1 MVIQR
6 LYAPHHQTV
15 GTPLRRHAQ
24 PHCQG
29 CSAIS
34 RHIESGL
41 LVKPPPT
48 KPPPLNEN
56 IVVMANEDEQQQHG
70 QLKLNSVLGSFPTL
84 VPELQGPEANALQ
97 YKIKNS
103 ICKSVQ
109 SKVDNILQDVEKFTD
124 IEKLYLYL
132 KLPSGPSNGNDKG
145 IARTEN
151 QRASTPGLCDQSGMS
166 SSRTQQMYAFNWI
179 RNHLEEHP
187 ETSLPK
193 QEVYDEYKSYCDSL
207 AYHPLSAADF
217 GKIMKNVFPNMKARR
232 LGMRGKSKYCYSGL
246 RKKAFVHMPSLPNLD
261 LHKSGDGCESMEPS
275 SGQSPSAEDEMRS
288 AACGLVCEWAQKVLS
303 RQFDAVED
311 LARFLLNSHYIG
323 TKSMAA
329 LTIMTG
335 APTGLKTPTP
345 TSAFVPTSEAS
356 SFQPQVKTLASP
368 SVDAKQQLQRK
379 TQKKQQEQKL
389 RSPLPGEA
397 QGQNQARR
405 TEASTPGPAIPCG
418 SPALLSPQPTI
429 GIVVATVPSPIT
441 VQRSRQ
447 LMTSPSPVASAE
459 GKVMPTVNF
468 QVVTHTQSLTHRQ
481 SPKTP
486 QNISASPVG
495 DRLARHR
502 YPQILPKPSA
512 TGAITLRSPPTLLIT
527 NSPMKTH
534 HVIQPQL
541 SSHVNVVKMTA
552 ISLTPS
558 NTISTSSNSMVLR
571 PASASAGV
579 GTTTTFTT
587 IATIEEVQQQGQSQ
601 GGPTATPQCPA
612 VRPGAPVSTVAPEA
626 IITDNNPGV
635 NSGKLSTIQKSP
647 GGSNRPERATKYRAS
662 SEPSLLVICS
672 PGPERVAA
680 RTKSYPSSSSPPTS
694 ATNAATKQDSNN
706 NSSTANCH
714 QESPFYLTVVPS
726 ANQNTPSVS
735 GKSSSSNGLSAVT
748 LLSARDSSS
757 CASRSMSPRKRTGP
771 GLDSSHVIPVKRVFI
786 SQQPL
791 GVTFDPKPVV
801 TAAVKRVPARQ
812 STPARPE
819 SAPCRVT
826 VKQHLVPTQI
836 LAPSDSPVANA
847 EISSFSSQTVSVKPQ
862 SSSLLLVKQ
871 EDQSS
876 LTPRLSTV
884 SSHTS
889 STEASG
895 TTTTAVSEQQQ
906 QQQQKQQQQALLQQI
921 TAGTVGAQQ
930 HSVSVMAVGA
940 QQHSEVS
947 GMAVGA
953 QQHSVS
959 VMAVGAQQ
967 HSVSVMAVGAQ
978 QHSEVSVMAV
988 GAQQHPV
995 SVMAVGAQQ
1004 HPEVSVMA
1012 VGAQQHPVSVM
1023 AVGAQ
1028 QHSVSG
1034 MAVGAQQHSEVSAM
1048 AVGAQQHSVSVM
1060 AVGAQQHSV
1069 SVMGNMTSTMLE
1081 ESAVGYVE
1089 ELQKQA
1095 FTQTIAADHTKQQA
1109 LDSTDQHQ
1117 LSNIMSQTSDSSD
1130 QLSGLHQEMVHFASS
1145 ASQHGSTMDYFS
1157 FNDDDM
1163 TQDSIVEE
1171 LVQMEEQMKLKG
1183 LQPLFSTCVDNISL
1197 QGQPGGPQGSIL
1209 NTHHQ
1214 EDSSSFYQSAH
1225 SSITPTL
1232 TPTPTPTEMT
1242 LGGHELTRESPCCH
1256 HSMAPITPVEGPL
1269 GGRHTPISAL
1279 SNCSSGIPP
1288 SPVECRNPF
1297 AFTPINSSMAG
1308 GYHDASVVS
1317 VSSSPIKPMQRP
1329 MATHPDKAKL
1339 EWINNRY
1346 NSSGTEAT
1354 GGVGAGSGSG
1364 VSISNHSLGGLLPSY
1379 QDLVDDHF
1387 RKPHAFAVPG
1397 HSGQCFQAQSRQQ
1410 DGSHFGHL
1418 TPISPVQQQL
1428 TSVSTTPTNTAS
1440 KQDESFAV
1448 PAPLDSKGGALPS
1461 GGGAFRC
1468 RSVSPAVSQMTFS
1481 GTVTT
1486 PNAGTTTR
1494 LVVSQFSSP
1503 MTSQEILI
1511 ILSNSQSVG
1520 GNLHSMAQRSQSVP
1534 LNIMMQSVVEMQGIQ
1549 GQNQSNATKI
1559 TNVLLSKMDSDVN
1572 DTVRGLGIN
1581 NLPSNYTARMNLT
1594 QMLETQ
1600 SQSQTVPGGFTT
1612 GGDGGGG
1619 GNAHQS
1625 QLQTV
1630 SSSPASF
1637 ELQQHGGYLTSTGG
1651 DGGEVSF
1658 NQAQSGPGGEDV
1670 DLELQQ
1676 IQELQEAS
1684 GQLHPQLLQT
1694 QAMLL
1699 QDPQLQNPKLHT
1711 PQAQLQSPQLQ
1722 SPQLHT
1728 PQAQLHT
1735 PQAQLHTPQAQL
1747 HIPQAQL
1754 HIPQAQLH
1762 IPQAQLHIPQAQLQS
1777 PHTQLHIPHTQLH
1790 IPHTQLQSPHTQLQ
1804 SPHTQLQSPHTQLQS
1819 PHTQLQSPH
1828 TQLQSPQLQSPQLQ
1842 SPAPESPHPAPES
1855 PHPAP
1860 ESPHPAPESP
1870 RPAPESPRPAPES
1883 PGPAPESPAPESP
1896 HPAPESPHPA
1906 PESPATESPATDS
1919 PHPAPESPAPESPAP
1934 HSPGPAPES
1943 PAPESPHPAPE
1954 SSHPAPESPHP
1965 APEAPAPHS
1974 PGPAPESPAPE
1985 SPHPAPESPAPEAP
1999 APHSPHPAPE
2009 PPLQSPH
2016 TQLQSPHTQL
2026 QSPHTQLQ
2034 SPHTQLQSPQLQSPQ
2049 LQSPQL
2055 QSPQLQSPQ
2064 LQSPQLQFPHTQ
2076 LQSPHTQLQSSQL
2089 QSSQAQLHIPHTQ
2102 LQSPQPQ
2109 RPQLHIPH
2117 AQLQSPQLQSPHT
2130 QLQSPHTQLQS
2141 PHTQL
2146 QSPQPQL
2153 HIPQAQLQSPQLQSP
2168 HTQLQSTHTLLQ
2180 STHTQLQSPQLQIPH
2195 TQLHSP
2201 HTQLQSSQLQSSQAQ
2216 LHIPHTQLQSPHTQ
2230 PQRPQLHI
2238 PQAQLQS
2245 PQLQSPQLQ
2254 SPQAGFR
2261 LLQPITTQQQQQQ
2274 QDEEDKAQQQDEED
2288 KAQQQLDFSN
2298 TVKDLLGDDGLN
2310 VHAEGLNVHAEG
2322 LNVHA
2327 EGLNPSS
2334 QLVGQVASE
2343 LNAAVA
2349 SDFTN
2354 DIRLISDL
2362 SSSITDL
2369 NTLDADLLF
2378 DPSNQ
2383 QQEQYEDATLEE
2395 LKNDPLFQQICSDTV
2410 NSSFDWLECKDQP
2423 TTVEMLG

>member
-1 MVIQR
+1 MLV
-6 LYAPHHQTV
+6 LNVLFTFSLL
-15 GTPLRRHAQ
+15 PL
-24 PHCQG
+24 
-29 CSAIS
+29 I
-34 RHIESGL
+34 
-41 LVKPPPT
+41 
-48 KPPPLNEN
+48 
-56 IVVMANEDEQQQHG
+56 
-70 QLKLNSVLGSFPTL
+70 
-84 VPELQGPEANALQ
+84 LQ
-97 YKIKNS
+97 
-103 ICKSVQ
+103 
-109 SKVDNILQDVEKFTD
+109 QDVEKFTD

-132 KLPSGPSNGNDKG
+132 KLPSGPSNGNDK
-145 IARTEN
+145 RTEN
-151 QRASTPGLCDQSGMS
+151 QRASTPGLCDHSGMS

-261 LHKSGDGCESMEPS
+261 LQKSGVGCEPMEPS
-275 SGQSPSAEDEMRS
+275 SGQSPSAEDDMRS

-303 RQFDAVED
+303 RHFDAVED

-329 LTIMTG
+329 LTVMTG

-379 TQKKQQEQKL
+379 IQKKQQEQKL
-389 RSPLPGEA
+389 QSPLPGEA

-405 TEASTPGPAIPCG
+405 TEASNPGPAIPCG

-429 GIVVATVPSPIT
+429 GIVVAAVPSPIT

-447 LMTSPSPVASAE
+447 LMTSPSPVGSAE
-459 GKVMPTVNF
+459 GKVIPTVNF

-558 NTISTSSNSMVLR
+558 NTISTSSKSMVLR

-587 IATIEEVQQQGQSQ
+587 IAALEEVQQQGQSQ

-635 NSGKLSTIQKSP
+635 NSDKLSTIQKSP
-647 GGSNRPERATKYRAS
+647 GGSNRPERATEYRAS

-680 RTKSYPSSSSPPTS
+680 RSKSYPSSSSPPTS
-694 ATNAATKQDSNN
+694 ATNAATIRVETKQD
-706 NSSTANCH
+706 SSTANCH

-726 ANQNTPSVS
+726 ANRNTPSIS
-735 GKSSSSNGLSAVT
+735 GKSSSSNGLSAVS
-748 LLSARDSSS
+748 LLSARDSSP
-757 CASRSMSPRKRTGP
+757 CASRSMSPQKRTGP

-826 VKQHLVPTQI
+826 VKQHLVPTQV
-836 LAPSDSPVANA
+836 LAPSDSPIANA
-847 EISSFSSQTVSVKPQ
+847 EISSFSSQTV
-862 SSSLLLVKQ
+862 
-871 EDQSS
+871 
-876 LTPRLSTV
+876 
-884 SSHTS
+884 TS
-889 STEASG
+889 
-895 TTTTAVSEQQQ
+895 
-906 QQQQKQQQQALLQQI
+906 
-921 TAGTVGAQQ
+921 Q
-930 HSVSVMAVGA
+930 HG
-940 QQHSEVS
+940 
-947 GMAVGA
+947 
-953 QQHSVS
+953 
-959 VMAVGAQQ
+959 
-967 HSVSVMAVGAQ
+967 
-978 QHSEVSVMAV
+978 
-988 GAQQHPV
+988 
-995 SVMAVGAQQ
+995 
-1004 HPEVSVMA
+1004 
-1012 VGAQQHPVSVM
+1012 
-1023 AVGAQ
+1023 
-1028 QHSVSG
+1028 
-1034 MAVGAQQHSEVSAM
+1034 
-1048 AVGAQQHSVSVM
+1048 
-1060 AVGAQQHSV
+1060 
-1069 SVMGNMTSTMLE
+1069 STMN
-1081 ESAVGYVE
+1081 
-1089 ELQKQA
+1089 
-1095 FTQTIAADHTKQQA
+1095 
-1109 LDSTDQHQ
+1109 QHQ
-1117 LSNIMSQTSDSSD
+1117 LPNIMSQTSDSSD
-1130 QLSGLHQEMVHFASS
+1130 QLSGLHQEMVDFASS
-1145 ASQHGSTMDYFS
+1145 ASQHGSTMNQHQLSNITSQTSDSSDQLSGLHQEMVDFHGSTMDYFS

-1183 LQPLFSTCVDNISL
+1183 LQPLFSSCVDNISL
-1197 QGQPGGPQGSIL
+1197 QGQPGGPQGPIL

-1225 SSITPTL
+1225 SSITPIQTPTL

-1242 LGGHELTRESPCCH
+1242 LSGHELTRESPCCH

-1308 GYHDASVVS
+1308 GYHNASVVS

-1346 NSSGTEAT
+1346 NST
-1354 GGVGAGSGSG
+1354 GSGSG
-1364 VSISNHSLGGLLPSY
+1364 LSISNHSLGGLLPSY

-1397 HSGQCFQAQSRQQ
+1397 HSGQSSQAQSRQR

-1418 TPISPVQQQL
+1418 TPISPAQQQL
-1428 TSVSTTPTNTAS
+1428 TSVSTTPTNTAI

-1448 PAPLDSKGGALPS
+1448 PAPLDSKGGALSS

-1468 RSVSPAVSQMTFS
+1468 RSVSPAVSDMTFS
-1481 GTVTT
+1481 GTDTT
-1486 PNAGTTTR
+1486 PDAGTTTR

-1600 SQSQTVPGGFTT
+1600 SQSQTAP

-1630 SSSPASF
+1630 ISSPASF
-1637 ELQQHGGYLTSTGG
+1637 ELQ
-1651 DGGEVSF
+1651 
-1658 NQAQSGPGGEDV
+1658 
-1670 DLELQQ
+1670 
-1676 IQELQEAS
+1676 
-1684 GQLHPQLLQT
+1684 HP
-1694 QAMLL
+1694 
-1699 QDPQLQNPKLHT
+1699 
-1711 PQAQLQSPQLQ
+1711 QLQSPQLQ
-1722 SPQLHT
+1722 SPHTQLQSPH
-1728 PQAQLHT
+1728 P
-1735 PQAQLHTPQAQL
+1735 
-1747 HIPQAQL
+1747 
-1754 HIPQAQLH
+1754 
-1762 IPQAQLHIPQAQLQS
+1762 QLHIPQAQLQS
-1777 PHTQLHIPHTQLH
+1777 PHTQLQSP
-1790 IPHTQLQSPHTQLQ
+1790 QLQSPHTQLQ
-1804 SPHTQLQSPHTQLQS
+1804 SPHTQLQRPQLQS

-1828 TQLQSPQLQSPQLQ
+1828 TQLQSPQLQNPQLQ
-1842 SPAPESPHPAPES
+1842 I
-1855 PHPAP
+1855 
-1860 ESPHPAPESP
+1860 
-1870 RPAPESPRPAPES
+1870 
-1883 PGPAPESPAPESP
+1883 
-1896 HPAPESPHPA
+1896 
-1906 PESPATESPATDS
+1906 
-1919 PHPAPESPAPESPAP
+1919 
-1934 HSPGPAPES
+1934 
-1943 PAPESPHPAPE
+1943 
-1954 SSHPAPESPHP
+1954 
-1965 APEAPAPHS
+1965 
-1974 PGPAPESPAPE
+1974 
-1985 SPHPAPESPAPEAP
+1985 
-1999 APHSPHPAPE
+1999 
-2009 PPLQSPH
+2009 
-2016 TQLQSPHTQL
+2016 
-2026 QSPHTQLQ
+2026 
-2034 SPHTQLQSPQLQSPQ
+2034 PHTQLQSPQLQSPQ
-2049 LQSPQL
+2049 
-2055 QSPQLQSPQ
+2055 
-2064 LQSPQLQFPHTQ
+2064 
-2076 LQSPHTQLQSSQL
+2076 
-2089 QSSQAQLHIPHTQ
+2089 
-2102 LQSPQPQ
+2102 
-2109 RPQLHIPH
+2109 
-2117 AQLQSPQLQSPHT
+2117 
-2130 QLQSPHTQLQS
+2130 
-2141 PHTQL
+2141 
-2146 QSPQPQL
+2146 
-2153 HIPQAQLQSPQLQSP
+2153 
-2168 HTQLQSTHTLLQ
+2168 
-2180 STHTQLQSPQLQIPH
+2180 
-2195 TQLHSP
+2195 
-2201 HTQLQSSQLQSSQAQ
+2201 
-2216 LHIPHTQLQSPHTQ
+2216 
-2230 PQRPQLHI
+2230 
-2238 PQAQLQS
+2238 
-2245 PQLQSPQLQ
+2245 
-2254 SPQAGFR
+2254 AGFQ

-2274 QDEEDKAQQQDEED
+2274 QDEEDKAQQQ
-2288 KAQQQLDFSN
+2288 LDFNS
-2298 TVKDLLGDDGLN
+2298 TVKDLLGED
-2310 VHAEGLNVHAEG
+2310 G

-2334 QLVGQVASE
+2334 QLVGQVTSE

-2349 SDFTN
+2349 SDFTD
-2354 DIRLISDL
+2354 DIRLTSDL

>member
-1 MVIQR
+1 MFCFPS
-6 LYAPHHQTV
+6 LL
-15 GTPLRRHAQ
+15 PL
-24 PHCQG
+24 
-29 CSAIS
+29 I
-34 RHIESGL
+34 
-41 LVKPPPT
+41 
-48 KPPPLNEN
+48 
-56 IVVMANEDEQQQHG
+56 
-70 QLKLNSVLGSFPTL
+70 
-84 VPELQGPEANALQ
+84 LQ
-97 YKIKNS
+97 
-103 ICKSVQ
+103 
-109 SKVDNILQDVEKFTD
+109 QDVEKFTD

-132 KLPSGPSNGNDKG
+132 KLPSGPSNDK
-145 IARTEN
+145 RTEN

-217 GKIMKNVFPNMKARR
+217 GKIMKHVFPNMKARR

-261 LHKSGDGCESMEPS
+261 LQKSGDGCEPMEPS

-329 LTIMTG
+329 LTVMTG

-379 TQKKQQEQKL
+379 IHKKQQEQKL
-389 RSPLPGEA
+389 QSPLPGEA
-397 QGQNQARR
+397 QGQGQNQARR

-429 GIVVATVPSPIT
+429 GIVVAAVPSPIT

-447 LMTSPSPVASAE
+447 LMTSPSPVGSAE

-512 TGAITLRSPPTLLIT
+512 TAAITLRSPPTLLIT

-552 ISLTPS
+552 ISLAPS

-587 IATIEEVQQQGQSQ
+587 IAALEEVQQQGQSQ
-601 GGPTATPQCPA
+601 GGPPAPATPQCPA
-612 VRPGAPVSTVAPEA
+612 GRPGAPASNPTPIVAPEA
-626 IITDNNPGV
+626 IITDNNPGS
-635 NSGKLSTIQKSP
+635 NSDKRSTIQKSP
-647 GGSNRPERATKYRAS
+647 GGSKGPERATKYRAS

-672 PGPERVAA
+672 PGPERVTA

-694 ATNAATKQDSNN
+694 ATNAATIRVEAKQDSNN
-706 NSSTANCH
+706 NSSTASTCH

-726 ANQNTPSVS
+726 ANQNAPNVS

-748 LLSARDSSS
+748 LLSSIDSSS
-757 CASRSMSPRKRTGP
+757 CASGSKSPRKRTGP

-791 GVTFDPKPVV
+791 GVTFDPKPGI

-812 STPARPE
+812 GTPARPE

-826 VKQHLVPTQI
+826 VKQRLVPTQI
-836 LAPSDSPVANA
+836 LALSDLPVTNT
-847 EISSFSSQTVSVKPQ
+847 EISSSSSQTVDVKPQ
-862 SSSLLLVKQ
+862 SSSLLLVKR

-876 LTPRLSTV
+876 LTLSLSTV

-889 STEASG
+889 STEAPG
-895 TTTTAVSEQQQ
+895 TTTTTVTE
-906 QQQQKQQQQALLQQI
+906 QQQQALLQQI
-921 TAGTVGAQQ
+921 TAGPVGAQQHSEASVSAMPVGAQQHSEASVSVMPVGAQQHSVSAMPVGAQQHSVSAMPVGAQQHSVSAMPVGAQQHSVSAMPVGAQQHSVSAMPVGAQQHSVSAMPVGAQQ
-930 HSVSVMAVGA
+930 HSVSVMPVGA
-940 QQHSEVS
+940 QQHSEASVS
-947 GMAVGA
+947 AMPVGA

-959 VMAVGAQQ
+959 VMPVGAQQHSEASVSAMPVGAQQ
-967 HSVSVMAVGAQ
+967 HSVSVM
-978 QHSEVSVMAV
+978 
-988 GAQQHPV
+988 P
-995 SVMAVGAQQ
+995 
-1004 HPEVSVMA
+1004 
-1012 VGAQQHPVSVM
+1012 
-1023 AVGAQ
+1023 VGAQ
-1028 QHSVSG
+1028 QHSVSA
-1034 MAVGAQQHSEVSAM
+1034 MPVGAQQHSEASVSAM
-1048 AVGAQQHSVSVM
+1048 PVGAQQHSE
-1060 AVGAQQHSV
+1060 ASV
-1069 SVMGNMTSTMLE
+1069 SAMGNMNCTVLE
-1081 ESAVGYVE
+1081 ESAAGHLVE
-1089 ELQKQA
+1089 QQKQT
-1095 FTQTIAADHTKQQA
+1095 FIQTIAADHTEHQA

-1117 LSNIMSQTSDSSD
+1117 LSNVMSQTSDSSD
-1130 QLSGLHQEMVHFASS
+1130 QLSGLHQEMLDFASS
-1145 ASQHGSTMDYFS
+1145 SSQHGSTMDYFS

-1183 LQPLFSTCVDNISL
+1183 LQPLFSSCVDNISL
-1197 QGQPGGPQGSIL
+1197 QGQPGGPQGPIL

-1214 EDSSSFYQSAH
+1214 GDSSSFYQSAH
-1225 SSITPTL
+1225 SSITPIQTPTPTPTL

-1242 LGGHELTRESPCCH
+1242 LGGHRLTRESPYCH
-1256 HSMAPITPVEGPL
+1256 HSMAPITPVEVPL
-1269 GGRHTPISAL
+1269 GGRHTPISSL

-1346 NSSGTEAT
+1346 NSSGTEAI
-1354 GGVGAGSGSG
+1354 GGVGAGPGSG
-1364 VSISNHSLGGLLPSY
+1364 LSICNHSLGGLLPSY

-1397 HSGQCFQAQSRQQ
+1397 QSGQSFRVQSRQQ

-1418 TPISPVQQQL
+1418 APISPVQQQL
-1428 TSVSTTPTNTAS
+1428 TSVSTTPTNTAT

-1448 PAPLDSKGGALPS
+1448 PAPLDGKGGALSS
-1461 GGGAFRC
+1461 GGGTFRC
-1468 RSVSPAVSQMTFS
+1468 RSVSPAVRQMNFS
-1481 GTVTT
+1481 GTDTST
-1486 PNAGTTTR
+1486 GTTTR

-1503 MTSQEILI
+1503 MTSQEILS

-1520 GNLHSMAQRSQSVP
+1520 GNLHSVAQRSQSVP

-1600 SQSQTVPGGFTT
+1600 SQSQTAPGGFTA
-1612 GGDGGGG
+1612 GGDGGGRG

-1625 QLQTV
+1625 QLQAV

-1651 DGGEVSF
+1651 GGGEMSF
-1658 NQAQSGPGGEDV
+1658 NQSQSGPGGEDV

-1694 QAMLL
+1694 QARLL
-1699 QDPQLQNPKLHT
+1699 QSPHPQLHIPQAQLQRAQLQSAQLQSPQLQSPH
-1711 PQAQLQSPQLQ
+1711 PQLQSPQLQSAQLQSAQLQSPQLQ
-1722 SPQLHT
+1722 SPQL
-1728 PQAQLHT
+1728 QSAQLQS
-1735 PQAQLHTPQAQL
+1735 PQLQSPHPQLQSPQLQSAQLQ
-1747 HIPQAQL
+1747 IPQLQSPQL
-1754 HIPQAQLH
+1754 QRPQLQRPQLQS
-1762 IPQAQLHIPQAQLQS
+1762 PQLHIPQAQLQRAQLQRSQLQS
-1777 PHTQLHIPHTQLH
+1777 PHPQLQSPHPQLQS
-1790 IPHTQLQSPHTQLQ
+1790 PQLQSPHTQLQ

-1828 TQLQSPQLQSPQLQ
+1828 TQLQSPQP
-1842 SPAPESPHPAPES
+1842 
-1855 PHPAP
+1855 
-1860 ESPHPAPESP
+1860 
-1870 RPAPESPRPAPES
+1870 
-1883 PGPAPESPAPESP
+1883 
-1896 HPAPESPHPA
+1896 
-1906 PESPATESPATDS
+1906 
-1919 PHPAPESPAPESPAP
+1919 
-1934 HSPGPAPES
+1934 
-1943 PAPESPHPAPE
+1943 
-1954 SSHPAPESPHP
+1954 
-1965 APEAPAPHS
+1965 
-1974 PGPAPESPAPE
+1974 
-1985 SPHPAPESPAPEAP
+1985 
-1999 APHSPHPAPE
+1999 
-2009 PPLQSPH
+2009 
-2016 TQLQSPHTQL
+2016 QLQSPHTQL
-2026 QSPHTQLQ
+2026 QRPQLQIPQAQLQ
-2034 SPHTQLQSPQLQSPQ
+2034 SPHPQLQGPNTQFQSPHPQLQNPQLQIPQAQLQRPQLQS
-2049 LQSPQL
+2049 
-2055 QSPQLQSPQ
+2055 
-2064 LQSPQLQFPHTQ
+2064 
-2076 LQSPHTQLQSSQL
+2076 
-2089 QSSQAQLHIPHTQ
+2089 
-2102 LQSPQPQ
+2102 
-2109 RPQLHIPH
+2109 PH
-2117 AQLQSPQLQSPHT
+2117 AQLQSPQLQSPHA
-2130 QLQSPHTQLQS
+2130 QLQSPHPQLQSPQAQSPQAQLQS
-2141 PHTQL
+2141 PHPQL
-2146 QSPQPQL
+2146 QSPQAQLQSPHPQL
-2153 HIPQAQLQSPQLQSP
+2153 QSPQAQLQSPHAQLQSPQLQIPQAQLQSPQLQSP
-2168 HTQLQSTHTLLQ
+2168 HAQLQSPHPQLQ
-2180 STHTQLQSPQLQIPH
+2180 SPHPQLQSPQ
-2195 TQLHSP
+2195 
-2201 HTQLQSSQLQSSQAQ
+2201 A
-2216 LHIPHTQLQSPHTQ
+2216 QLQSPH
-2230 PQRPQLHI
+2230 PQLQSPHPQLQSPQAQLQSPHAQLQI
-2238 PQAQLQS
+2238 PQAQLQSPHAQLQSPQAQLQSPQAQLQSPHAQLQSPQAQLQS
-2245 PQLQSPQLQ
+2245 PQLQSPHPQLQ
-2254 SPQAGFR
+2254 SPQAQLQSPHPQLQSPHPQLQSPQAQLQSPHPQLQIPQPQAQLQIPQAQLQSPQAQLQSPQAQAGFQ

-2274 QDEEDKAQQQDEED
+2274 DEEDD
-2288 KAQQQLDFSN
+2288 AQQQLDFNN
-2298 TVKDLLGDDGLN
+2298 TVKDLLGDD
-2310 VHAEGLNVHAEG
+2310 G

-2343 LNAAVA
+2343 LDAAVA

-2354 DIRLISDL
+2354 DIGLTSDL
-2362 SSSITDL
+2362 SSSIADL
-2369 NTLDADLLF
+2369 NTLDANLLF

-2410 NSSFDWLECKDQP
+2410 NSSFDWLESKDQP

>member
-1 MVIQR
+1 
-6 LYAPHHQTV
+6 
-15 GTPLRRHAQ
+15 
-24 PHCQG
+24 
-29 CSAIS
+29 
-34 RHIESGL
+34 
-41 LVKPPPT
+41 
-48 KPPPLNEN
+48 
-56 IVVMANEDEQQQHG
+56 
-70 QLKLNSVLGSFPTL
+70 
-84 VPELQGPEANALQ
+84 
-97 YKIKNS
+97 
-103 ICKSVQ
+103 
-109 SKVDNILQDVEKFTD
+109 
-124 IEKLYLYL
+124 
-132 KLPSGPSNGNDKG
+132 
-145 IARTEN
+145 
-151 QRASTPGLCDQSGMS
+151 MS

-261 LHKSGDGCESMEPS
+261 LQKSGVGCEPMEPS

-329 LTIMTG
+329 LTVMTG

-379 TQKKQQEQKL
+379 IQKKQQEQKL
-389 RSPLPGEA
+389 QSPLPGEA

-405 TEASTPGPAIPCG
+405 TEASNPGPAIPCG

-429 GIVVATVPSPIT
+429 GIVVAAVPSPIT

-447 LMTSPSPVASAE
+447 LMTSPSPVGSAE
-459 GKVMPTVNF
+459 GKVIPTVNF

-558 NTISTSSNSMVLR
+558 NTNSTSCKSMVLR

-587 IATIEEVQQQGQSQ
+587 IAALEEVQQQGQSQ
-601 GGPTATPQCPA
+601 GRPTATPQCPA

-635 NSGKLSTIQKSP
+635 NSDKLSTIQKSP

-680 RTKSYPSSSSPPTS
+680 RSKSYPSSSSPPTS
-694 ATNAATKQDSNN
+694 ATNAATIRVETKQDSNN

-726 ANQNTPSVS
+726 ANRNTPSIS
-735 GKSSSSNGLSAVT
+735 GKSSSSNGLSAVS

-757 CASRSMSPRKRTGP
+757 CASRSMSPQKRTGP

-791 GVTFDPKPVV
+791 GVTFDPKSVV

-826 VKQHLVPTQI
+826 VKQRLVPTQI

-862 SSSLLLVKQ
+862 SSLLLLVKQ

-876 LTPRLSTV
+876 LTLRLSTV

-906 QQQQKQQQQALLQQI
+906 QQQQQQKQQQQQQQQQQQALLQQI

-930 HSVSVMAVGA
+930 HSVSVMAV
-940 QQHSEVS
+940 E
-947 GMAVGA
+947 A

-978 QHSEVSVMAV
+978 QHSVSVMAV
-988 GAQQHPV
+988 
-995 SVMAVGAQQ
+995 
-1004 HPEVSVMA
+1004 E
-1012 VGAQQHPVSVM
+1012 
-1023 AVGAQ
+1023 AQ
-1028 QHSVSG
+1028 QHSVS
-1034 MAVGAQQHSEVSAM
+1034 AM
-1048 AVGAQQHSVSVM
+1048 GSM
-1060 AVGAQQHSV
+1060 K
-1069 SVMGNMTSTMLE
+1069 STMLE
-1081 ESAVGYVE
+1081 ESAAGYVE

-1109 LDSTDQHQ
+1109 LGSTDKHQ

-1130 QLSGLHQEMVHFASS
+1130 QLSGLYQEMVDFASS

-1183 LQPLFSTCVDNISL
+1183 LQPLFSSCVDNISL
-1197 QGQPGGPQGSIL
+1197 QGQPGGPQGPIL

-1225 SSITPTL
+1225 SSITPIQTPTL

-1242 LGGHELTRESPCCH
+1242 LGGDELTRESPCCH
-1256 HSMAPITPVEGPL
+1256 HSMAPITPL

-1279 SNCSSGIPP
+1279 SNCSSGIPA

-1308 GYHDASVVS
+1308 GYHNASVVS

-1364 VSISNHSLGGLLPSY
+1364 LSISNHSLGGLLPSY

-1397 HSGQCFQAQSRQQ
+1397 HSGQSFQAQSRQR

-1418 TPISPVQQQL
+1418 TPISPAQQQL
-1428 TSVSTTPTNTAS
+1428 TSVSTTPTNTAI

-1448 PAPLDSKGGALPS
+1448 PAPLDSKGGALSS

-1481 GTVTT
+1481 GTDTTIGTDTT
-1486 PNAGTTTR
+1486 PDTGTTTR

-1600 SQSQTVPGGFTT
+1600 SQSQTAPGGFTT

-1630 SSSPASF
+1630 ISSPASF
-1637 ELQQHGGYLTSTGG
+1637 ELQQHGGYSTSTGG
-1651 DGGEVSF
+1651 GGGEMSF

-1684 GQLHPQLLQT
+1684 GQLHLQLLQT
-1694 QAMLL
+1694 QARVLL
-1699 QDPQLQNPKLHT
+1699 
-1711 PQAQLQSPQLQ
+1711 
-1722 SPQLHT
+1722 
-1728 PQAQLHT
+1728 
-1735 PQAQLHTPQAQL
+1735 
-1747 HIPQAQL
+1747 
-1754 HIPQAQLH
+1754 
-1762 IPQAQLHIPQAQLQS
+1762 S
-1777 PHTQLHIPHTQLH
+1777 PH
-1790 IPHTQLQSPHTQLQ
+1790 
-1804 SPHTQLQSPHTQLQS
+1804 
-1819 PHTQLQSPH
+1819 
-1828 TQLQSPQLQSPQLQ
+1828 
-1842 SPAPESPHPAPES
+1842 
-1855 PHPAP
+1855 
-1860 ESPHPAPESP
+1860 
-1870 RPAPESPRPAPES
+1870 
-1883 PGPAPESPAPESP
+1883 
-1896 HPAPESPHPA
+1896 
-1906 PESPATESPATDS
+1906 
-1919 PHPAPESPAPESPAP
+1919 
-1934 HSPGPAPES
+1934 
-1943 PAPESPHPAPE
+1943 
-1954 SSHPAPESPHP
+1954 
-1965 APEAPAPHS
+1965 
-1974 PGPAPESPAPE
+1974 
-1985 SPHPAPESPAPEAP
+1985 
-1999 APHSPHPAPE
+1999 
-2009 PPLQSPH
+2009 
-2016 TQLQSPHTQL
+2016 
-2026 QSPHTQLQ
+2026 
-2034 SPHTQLQSPQLQSPQ
+2034 
-2049 LQSPQL
+2049 
-2055 QSPQLQSPQ
+2055 
-2064 LQSPQLQFPHTQ
+2064 
-2076 LQSPHTQLQSSQL
+2076 
-2089 QSSQAQLHIPHTQ
+2089 
-2102 LQSPQPQ
+2102 
-2109 RPQLHIPH
+2109 
-2117 AQLQSPQLQSPHT
+2117 
-2130 QLQSPHTQLQS
+2130 
-2141 PHTQL
+2141 
-2146 QSPQPQL
+2146 
-2153 HIPQAQLQSPQLQSP
+2153 
-2168 HTQLQSTHTLLQ
+2168 
-2180 STHTQLQSPQLQIPH
+2180 
-2195 TQLHSP
+2195 
-2201 HTQLQSSQLQSSQAQ
+2201 
-2216 LHIPHTQLQSPHTQ
+2216 
-2230 PQRPQLHI
+2230 
-2238 PQAQLQS
+2238 
-2245 PQLQSPQLQ
+2245 PQLQ
-2254 SPQAGFR
+2254 SPQAGFQ

-2274 QDEEDKAQQQDEED
+2274 QDEEDKAQQQ
-2288 KAQQQLDFSN
+2288 LDFNS

-2310 VHAEGLNVHAEG
+2310 V
-2322 LNVHA
+2322 
-2327 EGLNPSS
+2327 SS
-2334 QLVGQVASE
+2334 QLVGQVTSE

-2349 SDFTN
+2349 SDFTD
-2354 DIRLISDL
+2354 DIRLTSDL